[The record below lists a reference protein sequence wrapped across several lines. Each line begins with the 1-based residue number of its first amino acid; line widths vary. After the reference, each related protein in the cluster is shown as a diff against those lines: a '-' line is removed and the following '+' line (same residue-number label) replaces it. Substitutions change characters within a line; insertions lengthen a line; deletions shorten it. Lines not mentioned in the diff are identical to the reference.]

1 MATDKL
7 VPDIAKVLLLKKKK
21 KRLYRQSES
30 HGTYK
35 YLEITTLAVDILV
48 PVNGIGI
55 DGIIFTVLGI
65 SAKYLKKKKN
75 CQKKKK
81 NTIVNCKVKTNVT
94 NF

>member
-1 MATDKL
+1 MATSGNWQAGAWYSQSTFIKR
-7 VPDIAKVLLLKKKK
+7 KKK

-75 CQKKKK
+75 LTKKKK
-81 NTIVNCKVKTNVT
+81 KKYNCKL
-94 NF
+94 